1 MAKAP
6 LNAAGQFESAGC
18 GGTQPTIS
26 NARTQPNPAP
36 CALTLYPVWVPK
48 RQITPLHCRERSRK
62 ATSTMG
68 CLPALVSLLW
78 LSLLSAH
85 ASSPLTQTGIGPALS
100 TNQIEIAG
108 GTDENQEM

>member
-1 MAKAP
+1 
-6 LNAAGQFESAGC
+6 
-18 GGTQPTIS
+18 
-26 NARTQPNPAP
+26 
-36 CALTLYPVWVPK
+36 
-48 RQITPLHCRERSRK
+48 
-62 ATSTMG
+62 MG